1 MDKCAILVC
10 FEQLVPC
17 ATPYDLGDVP
27 ASAAEE
33 GLQLLDNLGVTTH
46 RAVKT
51 LQVTVDDKSQVV
63 QLIERCLVD
72 SAARFWLI
80 HLTVAQECPYVL
92 VGGVLDA
99 AHLQVLVKACLV
111 DSVDWAQAH
120 GNGWELPEPIHAV
133 WVRVGRQAIAWTA
146 GDLLAEAVEVVFI

>member
-1 MDKCAILVC
+1 M
-10 FEQLVPC
+10 
-17 ATPYDLGDVP
+17 
-27 ASAAEE
+27 
-33 GLQLLDNLGVTTH
+33 
-46 RAVKT
+46 
-51 LQVTVDDKSQVV
+51 
-63 QLIERCLVD
+63 D

>member
-1 MDKCAILVC
+1 M
-10 FEQLVPC
+10 
-17 ATPYDLGDVP
+17 
-27 ASAAEE
+27 
-33 GLQLLDNLGVTTH
+33 
-46 RAVKT
+46 
-51 LQVTVDDKSQVV
+51 
-63 QLIERCLVD
+63 D

-111 DSVDWAQAH
+111 DCVDWAQAH
-120 GNGWELPEPIHAV
+120 GHGWELPEPIHAV